1 MSEWDL
7 ARSATLYYGPSP
19 PLADAGGSEGMSV
32 LTVDIAESDFG
43 FHSEDCGTWTTEIA
57 PAATPGEPFGDGEWI
72 VGVDIAPGR
81 YRAHA
86 PSGDCRW
93 HRLYGFRGRSYVDTA
108 YWARLDVIESSRDL
122 DDPGEVTVAPSDLG
136 FANRYCGEWTPAP
149 P

>member
-1 MSEWDL
+1 M
-7 ARSATLYYGPSP
+7 
-19 PLADAGGSEGMSV
+19 
-32 LTVDIAESDFG
+32 DIAESDFG
-43 FHSEDCGTWTTEIA
+43 FHSEDCGTWTADLT

-93 HRLYGFRGRSYVDTA
+93 YRLYGFPGRSYVDD
-108 YWARLDVIESSRDL
+108 YWARLDVIESSRNL
-122 DDPGEVTVAPSDLG
+122 NGPGEVTVAPSDLG
-136 FANRYCGEWTPAP
+136 FASRYCGEWTPVP